1 MQYLLQHA
9 VSIAGNTMV
18 NGMQFLS
25 QMIHCEWHAIF
36 IAACS
41 FYRRQKNQV

>member
-1 MQYLLQHA
+1 
-9 VSIAGNTMV
+9 MV

-25 QMIHCEWHAIF
+25 QMIHCEWHAVS

-41 FYRRQKNQV
+41 FYRRQKI